1 MRQKPASFTTFA
13 AMKRTIIAL
22 LMLWMAGMQ
31 AGAAGEDSLRISL
44 LTCGA
49 GDEIYSLFGHTAL
62 RVEDRT
68 TGRDVVYHYGVFDFD
83 TPNFALKFA
92 LGETDYQMGMTS
104 YKRFLSEYAWLGRS
118 VEQQVLDLT
127 PEEARRLADRLA
139 ENYRP
144 ENRVYRYSYF
154 YDNCATRPRDQVEQA
169 VEGHVDYGRDMESRA
184 TGQTFRSIM
193 RHYAE
198 GHPWSRFGMDFCLGS
213 KADEPVNLRET
224 MFVPFN
230 VRDYFATAQ
239 IAAPDGTARPLTR
252 PTETLV
258 PSPDTRTPQED
269 QGFTPLRAA
278 LLLFAATAGA
288 TIYGLKRKRPLWGID
303 AVLFAAA
310 GLAGIIPAFLVLFS
324 QHPAVSPN
332 YLLLVF
338 HPLHLLCLPWMLR
351 RVSQCRRSRYMA
363 ANFTVLTLF
372 ILLWAVIPQR
382 FDLAVLPLA
391 CCLLVRSGSN
401 LVLSCRKQD

>member
-1 MRQKPASFTTFA
+1 
-13 AMKRTIIAL
+13 
-22 LMLWMAGMQ
+22 
-31 AGAAGEDSLRISL
+31 
-44 LTCGA
+44 
-49 GDEIYSLFGHTAL
+49 
-62 RVEDRT
+62 
-68 TGRDVVYHYGVFDFD
+68 
-83 TPNFALKFA
+83 
-92 LGETDYQMGMTS
+92 
-104 YKRFLSEYAWLGRS
+104 
-118 VEQQVLDLT
+118 
-127 PEEARRLADRLA
+127 
-139 ENYRP
+139 
-144 ENRVYRYSYF
+144 
-154 YDNCATRPRDQVEQA
+154 
-169 VEGHVDYGRDMESRA
+169 
-184 TGQTFRSIM
+184 
-193 RHYAE
+193 
-198 GHPWSRFGMDFCLGS
+198 
-213 KADEPVNLRET
+213 

-252 PTETLV
+252 PAETLV

>member
-1 MRQKPASFTTFA
+1 
-13 AMKRTIIAL
+13 MKRTIIAL
-22 LMLWMAGMQ
+22 LMLWMTGMQ

-258 PSPDTRTPQED
+258 PCPDTHTTQED

>member
-1 MRQKPASFTTFA
+1 
-13 AMKRTIIAL
+13 
-22 LMLWMAGMQ
+22 MQ
-31 AGAAGEDSLRISL
+31 AGASGEDSLRISL
-44 LTCGA
+44 LTCGS

-127 PEEARRLADRLA
+127 PEEARRLADRLI

-154 YDNCATRPRDQVEQA
+154 YDNCATRPRDQVERA

-193 RHYAE
+193 HHYAE

-239 IAAPDGTARPLTR
+239 IATPDGTARPLTR

-258 PSPDTRTPQED
+258 PCPDTRTPQKD

>member
-1 MRQKPASFTTFA
+1 
-13 AMKRTIIAL
+13 
-22 LMLWMAGMQ
+22 MQ

-44 LTCGA
+44 LTCGT

-169 VEGHVDYGRDMESRA
+169 VEGARGLR
-184 TGQTFRSIM
+184 T
-193 RHYAE
+193 RHGEPCHGA
-198 GHPWSRFGMDFCLGS
+198 DF
-213 KADEPVNLRET
+213 
-224 MFVPFN
+224 
-230 VRDYFATAQ
+230 
-239 IAAPDGTARPLTR
+239 
-252 PTETLV
+252 
-258 PSPDTRTPQED
+258 PQHHA
-269 QGFTPLRAA
+269 PLRRGTPVVA
-278 LLLFAATAGA
+278 LRHGLLPGQQGRRAGEPARDDVCALQRARLLCHGPDCSPRRHRPPADTPRRDTGALPGHTHTAGRP
-288 TIYGLKRKRPLWGID
+288 GLHAPCG
-303 AVLFAAA
+303 
-310 GLAGIIPAFLVLFS
+310 P
-324 QHPAVSPN
+324 PCC
-332 YLLLVF
+332 
-338 HPLHLLCLPWMLR
+338 CLPPR
-351 RVSQCRRSRYMA
+351 QEPPS
-363 ANFTVLTLF
+363 T
-372 ILLWAVIPQR
+372 
-382 FDLAVLPLA
+382 D
-391 CCLLVRSGSN
+391 
-401 LVLSCRKQD
+401 

>member
-1 MRQKPASFTTFA
+1 
-13 AMKRTIIAL
+13 MKRAIIAL

-184 TGQTFRSIM
+184 TGLTFRSIM

-252 PTETLV
+252 PAETLV
-258 PSPDTRTPQED
+258 PCPDTRTPQED
-269 QGFTPLRAA
+269 QSLTPLQAA

>member
-252 PTETLV
+252 PAETLV
-258 PSPDTRTPQED
+258 PCPDTRTPQED

>member
-1 MRQKPASFTTFA
+1 
-13 AMKRTIIAL
+13 MKRTIIAL
-22 LMLWMAGMQ
+22 LMLWMTGMQ

-252 PTETLV
+252 PTEALV
-258 PSPDTRTPQED
+258 PCPDTRTPQED

>member
-1 MRQKPASFTTFA
+1 
-13 AMKRTIIAL
+13 MKRTIIAL
-22 LMLWMAGMQ
+22 LMLWMTGMQ

-184 TGQTFRSIM
+184 TGLTFRNIM

-258 PSPDTRTPQED
+258 PCPDTRTPQED

>member
-239 IAAPDGTARPLTR
+239 IAAPDGTTRPLTR

-401 LVLSCRKQD
+401 LVLSCRKQN

>member
-1 MRQKPASFTTFA
+1 
-13 AMKRTIIAL
+13 MKRAIIAL

-44 LTCGA
+44 LTCGT

-213 KADEPVNLRET
+213 KAD
-224 MFVPFN
+224 
-230 VRDYFATAQ
+230 
-239 IAAPDGTARPLTR
+239 
-252 PTETLV
+252 
-258 PSPDTRTPQED
+258 
-269 QGFTPLRAA
+269 
-278 LLLFAATAGA
+278 
-288 TIYGLKRKRPLWGID
+288 
-303 AVLFAAA
+303 
-310 GLAGIIPAFLVLFS
+310 
-324 QHPAVSPN
+324 
-332 YLLLVF
+332 
-338 HPLHLLCLPWMLR
+338 
-351 RVSQCRRSRYMA
+351 
-363 ANFTVLTLF
+363 
-372 ILLWAVIPQR
+372 
-382 FDLAVLPLA
+382 
-391 CCLLVRSGSN
+391 
-401 LVLSCRKQD
+401 

>member
-1 MRQKPASFTTFA
+1 
-13 AMKRTIIAL
+13 MKRTIIAL
-22 LMLWMAGMQ
+22 LMLWMTGMQ

-184 TGQTFRSIM
+184 TGLTFRSIM

-239 IAAPDGTARPLTR
+239 IAALDGTARPLTR

-258 PSPDTRTPQED
+258 PCPDTRTPQED

>member
-1 MRQKPASFTTFA
+1 
-13 AMKRTIIAL
+13 MKRTIIAL
-22 LMLWMAGMQ
+22 LMLWMTGMQ

-184 TGQTFRSIM
+184 TGLTFRSIM

-258 PSPDTRTPQED
+258 PCPDTHTPQED

>member
-1 MRQKPASFTTFA
+1 
-13 AMKRTIIAL
+13 MKRTIIAL
-22 LMLWMAGMQ
+22 LMLWMTGMQ

-184 TGQTFRSIM
+184 TGLTFRSIM

-239 IAAPDGTARPLTR
+239 IAAPDGTTRPLTR

-258 PSPDTRTPQED
+258 PCPDTHTPQED

>member
-1 MRQKPASFTTFA
+1 
-13 AMKRTIIAL
+13 MKRTIIAL
-22 LMLWMAGMQ
+22 LMLWMTGMQ

-258 PSPDTRTPQED
+258 PCPDTHTPQED

>member
-1 MRQKPASFTTFA
+1 
-13 AMKRTIIAL
+13 MKRAIIAL

-127 PEEARRLADRLA
+127 PEEARRLDDRLA

-239 IAAPDGTARPLTR
+239 IVAPDGTARPLTR
-252 PTETLV
+252 PAETLV
-258 PSPDTRTPQED
+258 PCPDTRTPQED
-269 QGFTPLRAA
+269 QSLTPLRAA
-278 LLLFAATAGA
+278 LLLFAVTAGA

>member
-13 AMKRTIIAL
+13 AMKRAIIAL

-127 PEEARRLADRLA
+127 PEEARRLDDRLA

-239 IAAPDGTARPLTR
+239 IAAPDGTTRPLTR

-401 LVLSCRKQD
+401 LVLSCRKQN

>member
-1 MRQKPASFTTFA
+1 
-13 AMKRTIIAL
+13 MKRTIIAL
-22 LMLWMAGMQ
+22 LMLWMTGMQ

-239 IAAPDGTARPLTR
+239 IAALDGTARPLTR

-258 PSPDTRTPQED
+258 PCPDTRTPQED

>member
-13 AMKRTIIAL
+13 AMKRAIIAL

-127 PEEARRLADRLA
+127 PEEARRLDDRLA

-252 PTETLV
+252 PAETLV
-258 PSPDTRTPQED
+258 PCPDTRTPQED
-269 QGFTPLRAA
+269 QSLTPLQAA
-278 LLLFAATAGA
+278 LLLFAVTAGA